1 VNEGGTIKGELK
13 AIEEIV
19 FMNSTSSLSSKEE
32 TNYIIEEEEEKEEE
46 ESIQNNNNFRLLSS
60 SLQSPS
66 STLQQP
72 DYRPNKLFPFCMNP
86 CQPTIIIKPQN
97 SSSNN
102 STITKA
108 MRYSQ
113 YIRNSQN
120 KKTIFL

>member
-19 FMNSTSSLSSKEE
+19 FMNSTSSSSSKEE

-66 STLQQP
+66 SSQQP